1 MVECFVFLRPLGLR
15 LVKTLILSIVPGI
28 GHIYVG
34 DTNRGLIFF
43 AALAALGFSESFIRG
58 GQLIFGSMNSFIK
71 TISII
76 VWIYQVL
83 DAQLTL
89 SKIANGRINLL
100 DEREEKVRNNELI
113 ATLLSVIP
121 GLGHF
126 YIGRKRKGEQLFVIF
141 LISYLAAAIISI
153 DIVQLA
159 LPVVVIY
166 SILDVKNQSGS
177 LKGSFFNN
185 SDSGSGLAEHENI
198 SFDRIGKVVGV
209 ILIVGG
215 VFLIADRIALE
226 LFDREVIRRVKDYA
240 TLAFSSLII
249 IGIGIKLLI
258 STGSSKSS

>member
-1 MVECFVFLRPLGLR
+1 MKSRI
-15 LVKTLILSIVPGI
+15 KTFILSMIPGI

-43 AALAALGFSESFIRG
+43 VALAALGFSQSFITG
-58 GQLIFGSMNSFIK
+58 GQHIFGSMHSFIN
-71 TISII
+71 TILPL
-76 VWIYQVL
+76 VWVYQVL

-89 SKIANGRINLL
+89 SKISNGRINLS
-100 DEREEKVRNNELI
+100 DEEEEKVRNNELI

-126 YIGRKRKGEQLFVIF
+126 YIGRKRKGEQLFVVF

-159 LPVVVIY
+159 LPVVIIY
-166 SILDVKNQSGS
+166 SILDIKNERGYFKS
-177 LKGSFFNN
+177 SFLSDNS
-185 SDSGSGLAEHENI
+185 SDSVLGEQENV
-198 SFDRIGKVVGV
+198 SFDRIGKIVGV

-215 VFLIADRIALE
+215 IFLIADRMAMEFLNY
-226 LFDREVIRRVKDYA
+226 EVIRRIKDYA
-240 TLAFSSLII
+240 ALVISSLII